1 MYNTTLYIRESII
14 GWVKVDNTHGAGH
27 FPIEQ
32 IRIKKNNG
40 VQGQMEQIWLADSS
54 YKIPQNFIDRLY
66 SLPSFFQTNYT
77 GAPFIGVP
85 KN

>member
-1 MYNTTLYIRESII
+1 ML

-32 IRIKKNNG
+32 IRIKKNYG
-40 VQGQMEQIWLADSS
+40 VQGQMVLTWLADNSH
-54 YKIPQNFIDRLY
+54 KIPQKFIDRLY